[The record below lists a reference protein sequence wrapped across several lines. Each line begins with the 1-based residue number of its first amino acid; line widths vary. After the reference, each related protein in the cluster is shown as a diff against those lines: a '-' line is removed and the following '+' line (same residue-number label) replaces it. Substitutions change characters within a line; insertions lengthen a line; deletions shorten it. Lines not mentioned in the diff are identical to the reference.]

1 MPDLTSSSPALAN
14 TAGAEL
20 AWGPWRIPGIWGI
33 LNNAFTCVY
42 LAVVWFFSF
51 WPTATPVTPQSMNFS
66 VLVTGVVVIFSV
78 LYYFIRARKI
88 YVGPIIE
95 VQ

>member
-1 MPDLTSSSPALAN
+1 
-14 TAGAEL
+14 
-20 AWGPWRIPGIWGI
+20 
-33 LNNAFTCVY
+33 
-42 LAVVWFFSF
+42 
-51 WPTATPVTPQSMNFS
+51 MNFS